1 MRGRANLRRAI
12 VLTALASGVVSLAAQ
27 TPSSEFGAWV
37 QRYTDEWMRF
47 HTNAASTRRYFGA
60 TEQSAME
67 RQIEPVTKAR
77 RDAEQQLIQRGL
89 TDLSRFDR
97 SRLTP
102 VDQRSADII
111 AWDLRTQ
118 KAGAEFV
125 DYYFP
130 FRANQ
135 GVDSN
140 LIGLVTVNHSIR
152 TVREAD
158 SYLARLSL
166 VAERMDEATAEGKRL
181 AAAKLIP
188 PKFILQTTAAQMRG
202 FLAMPASANP
212 FVATFVEKLAAVA
225 DLPPAQRESLRTAA
239 ERTTT
244 AEIYPAW
251 RRALALVESQ
261 VPVATDDAGLWRFP
275 KGADAYRQALE
286 RYTTTTLTPDQI
298 HELGLQRVA
307 ELEARMDT
315 ALRGLGY
322 AEGTLR
328 ARMAKMV
335 ADQPQFSATAEGR
348 AQYNAMI
355 AEIISD
361 AERRAVSL
369 FDRVPTMRVI
379 ARPYPD
385 FMAGRAATYS
395 PGTTDGARP
404 GVYQY
409 TVTGITLTRF
419 GARTT
424 AYHEAVPGHHF
435 QNALQAEDTT
445 LPRFLQNRVF
455 GDNSANGEGWGLY
468 AERLVAEQ
476 GWYDGDPVGLIG
488 QLDFELFRARRLV
501 VDTGLHAKR
510 WTRQEAIDYLGPLS
524 GLGTESE
531 IDRYVVWP
539 GQACS
544 YMIGELKIV
553 ELRERAKAAL
563 GSNFRLSEFHNR
575 VLGSGRVPL
584 PIMEQDIDNWIAE
597 KRRGQ

>member
-1 MRGRANLRRAI
+1 
-12 VLTALASGVVSLAAQ
+12 
-27 TPSSEFGAWV
+27 
-37 QRYTDEWMRF
+37 
-47 HTNAASTRRYFGA
+47 
-60 TEQSAME
+60 
-67 RQIEPVTKAR
+67 
-77 RDAEQQLIQRGL
+77 
-89 TDLSRFDR
+89 
-97 SRLTP
+97 
-102 VDQRSADII
+102 
-111 AWDLRTQ
+111 
-118 KAGAEFV
+118 
-125 DYYFP
+125 
-130 FRANQ
+130 
-135 GVDSN
+135 
-140 LIGLVTVNHSIR
+140 
-152 TVREAD
+152 
-158 SYLARLSL
+158 
-166 VAERMDEATAEGKRL
+166 
-181 AAAKLIP
+181 
-188 PKFILQTTAAQMRG
+188 
-202 FLAMPASANP
+202 MPTSANP

-225 DLPPAQRESLRTAA
+225 GLPLAQRESLRTAA

-251 RRALALVESQ
+251 RRALALVESL

-335 ADQPQFSATAEGR
+335 ADQPQFPATAEGR
-348 AQYNAMI
+348 AQYSAMI
-355 AEIISD
+355 AEIISN
-361 AERRAVSL
+361 AEQRAVSL
-369 FDRVPTMRVI
+369 FDRVPKMRVI

-395 PGTTDGARP
+395 AGTTDGARP

-435 QNALQAEDTT
+435 QSALQAEDTT
-445 LPRFLQNRVF
+445 LPRFLQDRVF
-455 GDNSANGEGWGLY
+455 GSNSANGEGWGLY

-476 GWYDGDPVGLIG
+476 GWYDGDPVGLLG
-488 QLDFELFRARRLV
+488 QLDFEVFRARRLV
-501 VDTGLHAKR
+501 VDTGLHAKH
-510 WTRQEAIDYLGPLS
+510 WTRQQAIDYLGPLS

-553 ELRERAKAAL
+553 ELRERAKVAL
-563 GSNFRLSEFHNR
+563 GSNFRLGEFHNR
-575 VLGSGRVPL
+575 ILGSGVVPL
-584 PIMEQDIDNWIAE
+584 PIMEKDIDNWIAE

>member
-1 MRGRANLRRAI
+1 MKTLRTAF
-12 VLTALASGVVSLAAQ
+12 VLVACGFAVTSAHMQ
-27 TPSSEFGAWV
+27 TPTTDFGAWV
-37 QRYTDEWMRF
+37 QRYSDEWMRF

-60 TEQSAME
+60 NEQSAME
-67 RQIEPVTKAR
+67 RQIEPVTRAQ

-89 TDLSRFDR
+89 TELARFDR

-102 VDQRSADII
+102 VDQRSADIV

-118 KAGAEFV
+118 QAGAEFA

-130 FRANQ
+130 FRANE

-140 LIGLVTVNHSIR
+140 LIGLLTVNHAIR

-166 VAERMDEATAEGKRL
+166 VATRMDEATADGKRL

-212 FVATFVEKLAAVA
+212 FVATFVEKLAAVT
-225 DLPPAQRESLRTAA
+225 DLPAAQRESLRASA

-261 VPVATDDAGLWRFP
+261 IAVATDDAGVWRFP
-275 KGADAYRQALE
+275 KGAAAYRQALE
-286 RYTTTTLTPDQI
+286 RYTTTTMTPDQI

-307 ELEARMDT
+307 DLETRMD
-315 ALRGLGY
+315 AVLRQLGY
-322 AEGTLR
+322 TEGPLR
-328 ARMAKMV
+328 ARLAKMV
-335 ADQPQFSATAEGR
+335 AEQPRFSGTAEGR

-355 AEIISD
+355 TEIISD
-361 AERRAVSL
+361 AQKRAASL
-369 FDRVPTMRVI
+369 FDRMPTLKVI

-385 FMAGRAATYS
+385 FMPGRAASYS
-395 PGTTDGARP
+395 AGTADGSRP

-409 TVTGITLTRF
+409 AVTGVTLTRY

-435 QNALQAEDTT
+435 QTALQAEDRT
-445 LPRFLQNRVF
+445 LPPFLRDRVF
-455 GDNSANGEGWGLY
+455 GNNSANGEGWGLY
-468 AERLVAEQ
+468 AERLAAEQ
-476 GWYDGDPVGLIG
+476 GWYDGDPIGLLG

-501 VDTGLHAKR
+501 IDTGLHAKH
-510 WTRQEAIDYLGPLS
+510 WTRQQATDYLGPLS

-563 GSNFRLSEFHNR
+563 GSRFSLGEFHNR
-575 VLGSGRVPL
+575 VLASGRVPL
-584 PIMEQDIDNWIAE
+584 NILEQDIDRWVAE
-597 KRRGQ
+597 KSRAQ